1 MNFERIA
8 LLLCVVHKSMNVPGT
23 DNIRAAALAELKTHN
38 EPFRVDPKVLDQ
50 PELTIGARKL

>member
-23 DNIRAAALAELKTHN
+23 DNIRAAALAELKDHN
-38 EPFRVDPKVLDQ
+38 EPRPSDQ